1 LLRQGRQSIE
11 IAKAQQELEQ
21 SRFLPDILIGI
32 SNHSI
37 QGVGADDVL
46 YPVSRRFNSF
56 SIGVGIPHPFG
67 SQSAIIEASK
77 TAVKI
82 SEYEYEYALKK
93 HKSELQSAL
102 NGRDSVISMMQ
113 SMKKMQL
120 PIIEKVR
127 NAAHVQYTSGEIT
140 YLEWTMAMHQTMTIQ
155 TQYLQLLQT
164 YHELTNTINYL
175 QQQ

>member
-1 LLRQGRQSIE
+1 MKNGL
-11 IAKAQQELEQ
+11 K
-21 SRFLPDILIGI
+21 
-32 SNHSI
+32 
-37 QGVGADDVL
+37 GVTDATVFCK
-46 YPVSRRFNSF
+46 SM
-56 SIGVGIPHPFG
+56 
-67 SQSAIIEASK
+67 
-77 TAVKI
+77 
-82 SEYEYEYALKK
+82 KK
-93 HKSELQSAL
+93 GGPAPM
-102 NGRDSVISMMQ
+102 IQ

-127 NAAHVQYTSGEIT
+127 NAANVQYTSGEIT